1 MNYDDTNGK
10 IDPKDLL
17 DLINM
22 EISKTS
28 IFSLDEEEED
38 LDEDLLM
45 LMLDAM
51 SSYPM
56 LPIGVKQPE
65 PEYTQR
71 VYMRRS
77 NTLLNTISTLA
88 KDIYWSHANS
98 DLSSRLRICTACHV
112 NDCNHIKE
120 QVKRQVNT
128 DEIEKQIKANC
139 THKDPEENFLN
150 DKICVQ
156 CLIDYYSNL
165 DYSKEQLISYLID
178 DADIA
183 NYAIW
188 ATEMGLQH
196 GLIN

>member
-1 MNYDDTNGK
+1 MISDDTPGN

-17 DLINM
+17 DLIKM
-22 EISKTS
+22 DISNKN
-28 IFSLDEEEED
+28 INNEDEDE

-51 SSYPM
+51 HSYPM

-77 NTLLNTISTLA
+77 STLLNTISKLA
-88 KDIYWSHANS
+88 RDIYWSHADS

-112 NDCNHIKE
+112 NDCIHIKE
-120 QVKRQVNT
+120 QVDRQVNS
-128 DEIEKQIKANC
+128 DEIEKQIKSNC
-139 THKDPEENFLN
+139 NHKNPEEDFLN

-178 DADIA
+178 DTDIA

-188 ATEMGLQH
+188 TTELGLQH

>member
-1 MNYDDTNGK
+1 MNSDDIIN
-10 IDPKDLL
+10 PKDLL

-22 EISKTS
+22 DISNS
-28 IFSLDEEEED
+28 DFNISNEAEDD

-45 LMLDAM
+45 MMLDAM
-51 SSYPM
+51 HSSYPM

-65 PEYTQR
+65 PDYTQR

-77 NTLLNTISTLA
+77 NTLLNTMSKLA
-88 KDIYWSHANS
+88 RDIYWSHADS
-98 DLSSRLRICTACHV
+98 DLSTRLKICTACHV
-112 NDCNHIKE
+112 NDCHHIKD
-120 QVKRQVNT
+120 QVNRQVNT
-128 DEIEKQIKANC
+128 DEMEEQIRSNC
-139 THKDPEENFLN
+139 PHNNPEDDFLN

-178 DADIA
+178 DTDIA
-183 NYAIW
+183 KYAIW
-188 ATEMGLQH
+188 TTELGLQH